1 MEPKPLVPQGTEDEY
16 ELLCKVV
23 VQPRSFYEIADKKF
37 HEATMVL
44 LLPRLETTECSR
56 FLSTYLPEV
65 GTICYDCKNT
75 DLRADQIKCPHCA
88 SERVHTEHTEVV
100 GWLAHPVHS
109 TSRLALLR
117 KNNYCS
123 QHHLFV
129 MGSGAEQ
136 DLLQFDGQEVPV
148 KIFSSLE
155 DHRADAAKSVEKT
168 VQNKFQ
174 SI

>member
-1 MEPKPLVPQGTEDEY
+1 MEQKPLLPTGTDEEY
-16 ELLCKVV
+16 NLICTVE
-23 VQPRSFYEIADKKF
+23 VQRRSFYEIADKKF
-37 HEATMVL
+37 YDSNMVL

-56 FLSTYLPEV
+56 FLTTYLPDV
-65 GTICYDCKNT
+65 GTLCLDCKET
-75 DLRADQIKCPHCA
+75 DLRADQIKCPHCG

-100 GWLAHPVHS
+100 GWLADPVHGP
-109 TSRLALLR
+109 SRLALLR

-136 DLLQFDGQEVPV
+136 DLMDCHGKEVYV
-148 KIFSSLE
+148 KIFSSL
-155 DHRADAAKSVEKT
+155 DDNLADTAKSVEKT
-168 VQNKFQ
+168 VQNKYQ